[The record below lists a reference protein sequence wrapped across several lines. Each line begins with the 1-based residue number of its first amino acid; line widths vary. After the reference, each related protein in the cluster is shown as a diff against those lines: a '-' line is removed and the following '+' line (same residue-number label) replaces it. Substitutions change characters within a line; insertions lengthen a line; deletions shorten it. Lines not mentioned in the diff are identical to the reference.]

1 MQFFG
6 RKTLKEEEPDIRDEE
21 SGVDEESNL
30 LINNNNGDAKVA
42 KLSREEAIKNK
53 KAKEQVVPDQLDVR
67 MLAIFK
73 LYANVDR
80 DEAWRLQDPGAYS

>member
-6 RKTLKEEEPDIRDEE
+6 RKTLKEEEPNTRDEE

-30 LINNNNGDAKVA
+30 LINNNGDAKVA

-67 MLAIFK
+67 GLAIFK